1 MLQYFWK
8 AKKYAYHLYQENMN
22 RTRLKILYQNEGF
35 SLVCWIE
42 LLRTEFCRENFIQ
55 ARAGA
60 PCWDALT
67 LALGSVGNCTDL
79 EQFPLKGEKR
89 MTDYR
94 EWPKSGPL
102 PTTSLSQW
110 KYYVS
115 SCFQIYF
122 SGVWT
127 RYTQYR
133 VRCAQCEN
141 CRSYCRFSTAA
152 WELPAVKPRTVPHF
166 PSVEMLTLTRQAIM
180 DTSMI
185 SLPTEKEGVR

>member
-1 MLQYFWK
+1 MDHPSLASYLGPSNLLRIMLQYFWK

-122 SGVWT
+122 SGPGT
-127 RYTQYR
+127 R
-133 VRCAQCEN
+133 
-141 CRSYCRFSTAA
+141 STEYGA
-152 WELPAVKPRTVPHF
+152 
-166 PSVEMLTLTRQAIM
+166 PSVRIVEATAGSALQRGNSLQWSPAQFL
-180 DTSMI
+180 I
-185 SLPTEKEGVR
+185 SPQWKC